1 MLGKTQK
8 SILTL
13 AIATV
18 FQFVILYGVI
28 LFNQNILMNFTLV
41 ERMLLMFSTQWIFLI
56 IPVLFMLKNKEKL
69 KDIGFTRINI
79 SIQILSGIGIAIA
92 MCLIFT
98 VIPILCGLKDMVS
111 STHYTKAWQ
120 FIFEFFYSIFGVA
133 LAEEFFFRGYM
144 FKKLMDIK
152 NSKWFAIIISSI
164 VFGLF
169 HIFQGNIIQVF
180 TTMVLGV
187 MFCLL
192 RDKIKGCSTLSLIF
206 AHGVYDALIVLCVA
220 LL

>member
-1 MLGKTQK
+1 
-8 SILTL
+8 
-13 AIATV
+13 
-18 FQFVILYGVI
+18 
-28 LFNQNILMNFTLV
+28 
-41 ERMLLMFSTQWIFLI
+41 
-56 IPVLFMLKNKEKL
+56 MLKNKEKL
-69 KDIGFTRINI
+69 KDIGFIRVNI
-79 SIQILSGIGIAIA
+79 HKQIFIGIVIAIV

-111 STHYTKAWQ
+111 STHYTKTWQ
-120 FIFEFFYSIFGVA
+120 FIFEFAYSIFGVA
-133 LAEEFFFRGYM
+133 IVEEFFFRGYM

-180 TTMVLGV
+180 TTMMLGV
-187 MFCLL
+187 MFCLF
-192 RDKIKGCSTLSLIF
+192 REKIKGCSTLSIII
-206 AHGVYDALIVLCVA
+206 AHGIYDALIVLCVA